1 VSRLRASQFGH
12 QTNEGNDEFL
22 NTLKHVRPGGGFEPA
37 STVTVFEKG
46 DVNGAEAQPLF
57 KWMKSEIMIPTGG
70 NDESCLVDT
79 MSNGCA
85 DADALVLPRG
95 GFGGTTVTLWTP
107 VARSDIAWNFE
118 KFLLDKDGKMVQVIS
133 LPPASPRIL
142 LWPPG
147 ALLSRSAAPPRSH
160 ARVSALPPREIGC
173 AFSSPLT
180 SCSPVRSATTATSW
194 SETSLTTSTSSCR
207 VSPARPRPACTSSR
221 ATRRVARAASGE
233 PRRTALSQQGG
244 RPLPTRGEAE

>member
-1 VSRLRASQFGH
+1 MNALAEKYGDKLNILAFPCNQFGH

-46 DVNGAEAQPLF
+46 DVNGAEAQPIF

-118 KFLLDKDGKMVQVIS
+118 KFLLDKDGNMVQRYHRYFLVGDIAKDIDS
-133 LPPASPRIL
+133 LM
-142 LWPPG
+142 
-147 ALLSRSAAPPRSH
+147 
-160 ARVSALPPREIGC
+160 
-173 AFSSPLT
+173 
-180 SCSPVRSATTATSW
+180 
-194 SETSLTTSTSSCR
+194 
-207 VSPARPRPACTSSR
+207 
-221 ATRRVARAASGE
+221 
-233 PRRTALSQQGG
+233 
-244 RPLPTRGEAE
+244 